1 MEETVYTPADTLA
14 AVEGRLAELAARLSA
29 QVEALTEQ
37 DESRRRTL
45 DTREDE
51 LRRRELTAQAHEL
64 LQQRGLPAALADC
77 LAFADEDALRRGVDA
92 LENAFRAA
100 VQQGVEERLLTQ
112 DAPKSGAVKPLSEMT
127 DEEYYA
133 AVSRSN

>member
-1 MEETVYTPADTLA
+1 MEETANAPADTLA

-37 DESRRRTL
+37 DETRRQTL

-64 LQQRGLPAALADC
+64 LQQRGLPTALADC
-77 LAFADEDALRRGVDA
+77 LAFADADALRRGVDT
-92 LENAFRAA
+92 LESAFRTA

-133 AVSRSN
+133 AVSRGN